1 MIIRICVAI
10 AAGLLAAWPAG
21 AHVLLDGKEAAV
33 GADYKAVFVVPHGC
47 AGSAT
52 VKLRVQIPEGVIVA
66 QAEPK
71 TGWALL
77 GAIVETQTPTFFK
90 MTGPEKTVL
99 AARGDFDKFVDG
111 FKAK

>member
-71 TGWALL
+71 TGWTIDTMRGKYAGEYDVR
-77 GAIVETQTPTFFK
+77 GAKVAEGIKEV
-90 MTGPEKTVL
+90 
-99 AARGDFDKFVDG
+99 A
-111 FKAK
+111 